1 MGTEEAGEESGM
13 NESMNGLALA
23 SWEDRFWAWLIDI
36 ILVGIVWHRVMM
48 VLRLEALGYDGAFLH
63 SFMLFVYWTALEGYR
78 GQSLGKM
85 LMNIAA
91 AGAEGERIELMDAAV
106 ESFGKAFLLPID
118 CLVPWVVYK
127 GSKQRLFN
135 RISGTIVIRQT
146 DESLEMTEK

>member
-1 MGTEEAGEESGM
+1 MDAEEAGGETIANG
-13 NESMNGLALA
+13 SMSGLALA

-36 ILVGIVWHRVMM
+36 ILVAIVWHRVMM
-48 VLRLEALGYDGAFLH
+48 VLRLEALGYDGALLH

-85 LMNIAA
+85 LMNISV
-91 AGAEGERIELMDAAV
+91 AGQYGERIELLDAAA
-106 ESFGKAFLLPID
+106 ESFGKAFLLPVD

-146 DESLEMTEK
+146 DE

>member
-1 MGTEEAGEESGM
+1 MGAEEAGEATITD
-13 NESMNGLALA
+13 ESMSDLALA

-36 ILVGIVWHRVMM
+36 ILVGIIWHRVMM
-48 VLRLEALGYDGAFLH
+48 VLRLEALGYDGALLH

-85 LMNIAA
+85 LMNIAV
-91 AGAEGERIELMDAAV
+91 AGQSGERIELIDAAA

-118 CLVPWVVYK
+118 CLIPWVIYK

-146 DESLEMTEK
+146 DESLEMPEK

>member
-1 MGTEEAGEESGM
+1 MGAEEAGEATAASESTTD
-13 NESMNGLALA
+13 LALA

-36 ILVGIVWHRVMM
+36 ILVGIIWHRVMM
-48 VLRLEALGYDGAFLH
+48 VLRLEALGYDGALLH

-85 LMNIAA
+85 LMNTAVT
-91 AGAEGERIELMDAAV
+91 GTEGERIGLMDAAA

-146 DESLEMTEK
+146 DE